1 MSLQVA
7 TQYHSYEEF
16 REATLYQL
24 DYITNVQSIH
34 FDNIVSRIH
43 GYKTVQIFWLGIF
56 AMNNHTSSK

>member
-34 FDNIVSRIH
+34 FDQQYIVSLVH
-43 GYKTVQIFWLGIF
+43 GYKTVQKCL
-56 AMNNHTSSK
+56 